1 MVEKL
6 PTFTIISLRIGD
18 FNTRL
23 MGAYYEKTRDN
34 THCNGE
40 FTDSQPSVGLQLLL
54 PRSRKTT
61 ICR

>member
-34 THCNGE
+34 TGFYSQ
-40 FTDSQPSVGLQLLL
+40 FTGFMSTEG
-54 PRSRKTT
+54 
-61 ICR
+61 